1 MCAFCVLPSTNFCPS
16 QPVEKGKRETVGW
29 VMVFSQRIGSLG
41 IFQDRGA
48 CDDLHAGSAQCDAL
62 RGTGA
67 ASTQGP
73 NMTQRF
79 SQDSFSAT
87 AIFPICE
94 EDMRFVKDSVRKGSD
109 SLGNL
114 RLYTTPSG
122 MIPE

>member
-1 MCAFCVLPSTNFCPS
+1 MLQWFLKRMKHGYFVGIVVICCNYLIIFDVCSLCLAFHQLLPKSAGRTGQTRNS
-16 QPVEKGKRETVGW
+16 RVGDG
-29 VMVFSQRIGSLG
+29 FSQRIGSLG

-73 NMTQRF
+73 NMTQGF

-87 AIFPICE
+87 AIFP
-94 EDMRFVKDSVRKGSD
+94 
-109 SLGNL
+109 NL
-114 RLYTTPSG
+114 R
-122 MIPE
+122 